1 MNILRPILWTDQW
14 YFVWMTT
21 VRKFYISV
29 WCWCYKSTW
38 CLVLL
43 LLVLL
48 QWRGCS
54 WGWLTLHWRWLALT
68 PHSASLL
75 SAGHQRLGEAGQEVI
90 APPPGAASSTKM
102 HSRPLL
108 KTIRSSESEQIQ
120 LIQARLSQQH
130 KQHIFWVTSH
140 SVQTLEAKIQEK
152 EEEVE
157 ASKLYLIEAANNPGL
172 RFNIWQISSELLWW
186 LLGLG

>member
-1 MNILRPILWTDQW
+1 
-14 YFVWMTT
+14 MTT
-21 VRKFYISV
+21 RKFYISDYDGGVIKVHYV
-29 WCWCYKSTW
+29 WCC
-38 CLVLL
+38 CCCCC
-43 LLVLL
+43 
-48 QWRGCS
+48 CS
-54 WGWLTLHWRWLALT
+54 DVAAVEAGSHCIGGDWPSLLT

-75 SAGHQRLGEAGQEVI
+75 SAGHQRLGEAAQEVI

-108 KTIRSSESEQIQ
+108 KTIRSSESEQIR

-130 KQHIFWVTSH
+130 KQHIFWLTSH
-140 SVQTLEAKIQEK
+140 SLQTLEAKIQEK

-172 RFNIWQISSELLWW
+172 RSTFGRYPQSCSD
-186 LLGLG
+186 GS

>member
-1 MNILRPILWTDQW
+1 MILCMDDYSQAVLYKWLWW
-14 YFVWMTT
+14 CC
-21 VRKFYISV
+21 IST
-29 WCWCYKSTW
+29 K
-38 CLVLL
+38 CLMLL
-43 LLVLL
+43 LLLLL

-75 SAGHQRLGEAGQEVI
+75 SAGHQRLGEAGHEVI

-108 KTIRSSESEQIQ
+108 KTILSSESEQIR

-130 KQHIFWVTSH
+130 KQDIFWLTSH
-140 SVQTLEAKIQEK
+140 SLQTLEAKIQEK
-152 EEEVE
+152 EEEVV
-157 ASKLYLIEAANNPGL
+157 ASKLYLIEAANNPRL
-172 RFNIWQISSELLWW
+172 RFNIWQSWTD
-186 LLGLG
+186 GP